1 MKINDI
7 KGRNLD
13 EFLNSKY
20 MYEMNTE
27 KYRQAILNDIE
38 NQYMYNIDLLYENQK
53 NISEQIQKAKLVYY
67 TMLVKQSYYDMETQN
82 KLISNMA
89 AKIFSK

>member
-1 MKINDI
+1 
-7 KGRNLD
+7 
-13 EFLNSKY
+13 
-20 MYEMNTE
+20 
-27 KYRQAILNDIE
+27 
-38 NQYMYNIDLLYENQK
+38 MYNIDLLYENQK